1 MENSFEGSR
10 GGLPEPA
17 VVLIPAYEPDEK
29 LLRLVEEGLA
39 AGIRRFLVV
48 DDGSSPS
55 CGVWFQRLEALGVPV
70 CRHDQNR
77 GKGEAIKTGLRY
89 ILKTWPQ
96 CPGVVTA
103 DADGQHAIADIL
115 KLLQALPDCPEGLLL
130 GTRDFSNP
138 DTPFNSRMG
147 NRITSSV
154 FRLLTGKRCP
164 DTQTGL
170 RGIPAALFPLALEA
184 EGSRYEYE
192 MNFLLEAAWQGRE
205 LRTVPISTIYLDGN
219 RSSHFRVV
227 RDSFL
232 IYRRPLTLVLVSLLS
247 TAVDFGVFY
256 LVLWLFLAGD
266 PARAMAAAVPARL
279 LSGTIN
285 FIGNK
290 VFTFRSQGKA
300 LPELLRYLVLF
311 FVMMFLSGNLVAL
324 LSVLPV
330 PVLLIKALVD
340 ILLFVCN
347 YLVEHKWVFKASG
360 SKKRNKA

>member
-1 MENSFEGSR
+1 MENSFEENR
-10 GGLPEPA
+10 AGLPEPP

-29 LLRLVEEGLA
+29 ILRLAEEGLA
-39 AGIRRFLVV
+39 AGIQRFLVV
-48 DDGSSPS
+48 DDGSSPG
-55 CGVWFQRLEALGVPV
+55 CGVWFQKLEALGVPV
-70 CRHDQNR
+70 CRHDKNR

-89 ILKTWPQ
+89 ILNTWPQ

-103 DADGQHAIADIL
+103 DADGQHAVADIL
-115 KLLQALPDCPEGLLL
+115 RLLQALSECPEGLLL
-130 GTRDFSNP
+130 GTRDFSNR

-147 NRITSSV
+147 NRITSFV
-154 FRLLTGKRCP
+154 FRLLTGKKCP

-170 RGIPAALFPLALEA
+170 RGIPAALFPMALEA

-205 LRTVPISTIYLDGN
+205 IRAIPISTIYLDGN
-219 RSSHFRVV
+219 SSSHFRVV

-232 IYRRPLTLVLVSLLS
+232 IYRRPLTFLLVSLLS

-256 LVLWLFLAGD
+256 LVLWLFFAGD
-266 PARAMAAAVPARL
+266 PAHAMAATVPARL
-279 LSGTIN
+279 LSGIIN

-290 VFTFRSQGKA
+290 VFTFRSHGKA

-324 LSVLPV
+324 LSVSPV

-340 ILLFVCN
+340 VVLFVCN
-347 YLVEHKWVFKASG
+347 YLVEHKWVFKAPG
-360 SKKRNKA
+360 SKKQKEE